1 MSLGWPVKPQ
11 SGVPAYRPRV
21 ADQQLRT
28 RLDALGAVVIE
39 GVKGCGKTATAREL
53 AASEVLLDVDVS
65 AAEAVGIDPRLVLG
79 GPVPRLIDEW
89 QRAPRIWDAVRRAV
103 DDRGEVGQFILTGS
117 ATPRDDVP
125 RHSGAGRISV
135 LRMRTMTL
143 AEQGVA
149 APTISTAQLLKGAVV
164 EPARSDLTF
173 TTYVERIVVG
183 GWPQLLGC
191 SEIVAQRFLAGYL
204 DAIVEH
210 DIDEVSGG
218 RRNPRLV
225 RRFMHAYAQLT
236 AHPATLATIVSR
248 ARDHRQD
255 DVALGRADGPSRF
268 AAEPYLDALRRMMI
282 VDEVPA
288 WDPSVRS
295 AARLTVTEK
304 RLLADP
310 SLAAAL
316 LGSSSQR
323 LLSDLRTLGFLFEAL
338 VAHDLR
344 VYAEAAGA
352 SLYHYRERDG
362 RLEVDLVVEGAD
374 GNWAAFEVKL
384 GDDAVG
390 SAAVSLLR
398 LADRVARP
406 PSALVVVTTG
416 AYAYRRD
423 DGVSVIP
430 LGCLGP

>member
-1 MSLGWPVKPQ
+1 MTQ
-11 SGVPAYRPRV
+11 SASAPTYLPRV
-21 ADQQLRT
+21 ADGQLSS

-39 GVKGCGKTATAREL
+39 GVKGCGKTATAREI

-65 AAEAVGIDPRLVLG
+65 AAQAVGIDPRLVLE

-89 QRAPRIWDAVRRAV
+89 QRAPRVWDAVRRAV
-103 DDRGEVGQFILTGS
+103 DDRRQVGQFILTGS
-117 ATPRDDVP
+117 ATPRDEVA

-143 AEQGVA
+143 VEQGLVT
-149 APTISTAQLLKGAVV
+149 PTVSTSALLHGSGIEA
-164 EPARSDLTF
+164 ARSELDF

-183 GWPQLLGC
+183 GWPQLVGS
-191 SEIVAQRFLAGYL
+191 SEAAAKLFLAGYL

-218 RRNPRLV
+218 NRNPRLV

-236 AHPATLATIVSR
+236 AHPASIATILAR
-248 ARDHRQD
+248 ALDHGEDADVD
-255 DVALGRADGPSRF
+255 DAPPGPSRF
-268 AAEPYLDALRRMMI
+268 TAEPYLDALRRMMV
-282 VDEVPA
+282 VDEIPA

-316 LGSSSQR
+316 LGCSSQR
-323 LLSDLRTLGFLFEAL
+323 LISDLRTLGFLFESL

-352 SLYHYRERDG
+352 SIHHYRERDG
-362 RLEVDLVVEGAD
+362 RLEVDLVVESTD

-384 GDDAVG
+384 GDDAVD
-390 SAAVSLLR
+390 AAAISLLR

-406 PSALVVVTTG
+406 PSAMVVVTTG
-416 AYAYRRD
+416 SYAYRRE
-423 DGVSVIP
+423 DGVYVIP

>member
-1 MSLGWPVKPQ
+1 MVSTTG
-11 SGVPAYRPRV
+11 YRARV
-21 ADQQLRT
+21 NDRQLRD

-53 AASEVLLDVDVS
+53 AASEVLLDVDV
-65 AAEAVGIDPRLVLG
+65 AAAQAAGVDPRLILD

-89 QRAPRIWDAVRRAV
+89 QREPRVWDAIRRAV
-103 DDRGEVGQFILTGS
+103 DDRGKSGQFILTGS
-117 ATPRDDVP
+117 ATPRDDVA
-125 RHSGAGRISV
+125 RHSGAGRISL

-149 APTISTAQLLKGAVV
+149 HPAISTTELLTGGQV
-164 EPARSDLTF
+164 EPARSPVGF
-173 TTYVERIVVG
+173 ATYVERIVGG
-183 GWPQLLGC
+183 GWPQLVDA
-191 SEIVAQRFLAGYL
+191 SESVARQFMVGYL

-210 DIDEVSGG
+210 DITEVSGG

-236 AHPATLATIVSR
+236 AHPATTATIVAR
-248 ARDHRQD
+248 ARDQSID
-255 DVALGRADGPSRF
+255 EDAGGKSEGPSRYT
-268 AAEPYLDALRRMMI
+268 AEPYLDALRRMMI
-282 VDEVPA
+282 VEEIPA
-288 WDPSVRS
+288 WDPSLRS
-295 AARLTVTEK
+295 AARLTLTEK

-310 SLAAAL
+310 SLAAGL
-316 LGSSSQR
+316 LGCSSQR

-362 RLEVDLVVEGAD
+362 RLEVDLVLESPD
-374 GNWAAFEVKL
+374 GDWAAFEVKL
-384 GDDAVG
+384 GDHAVE
-390 SAAVSLLR
+390 AAATSLLR
-398 LADRVARP
+398 LAKRVTRP
-406 PSALVVVTTG
+406 PSGLVVVTTG

-423 DGVSVIP
+423 DGVHVIP

>member
-1 MSLGWPVKPQ
+1 
-11 SGVPAYRPRV
+11 
-21 ADQQLRT
+21 
-28 RLDALGAVVIE
+28 LDALGAVVIE
-39 GVKGCGKTATAREL
+39 GVKGCGKTATAREI
-53 AASEVLLDVDVS
+53 AASEVLLDVDV
-65 AAEAVGIDPRLVLG
+65 AAAQAVGIDPRLVLAG
-79 GPVPRLIDEW
+79 AVPRLIDEW
-89 QRAPRIWDAVRRAV
+89 QRAPRVWDAVRRAV
-103 DDRGEVGQFILTGS
+103 DDRSEVGQFILTGS
-117 ATPRDDVP
+117 ATPRDDVA

-143 AEQGVA
+143 AEQGIA
-149 APTISTAQLLKGAVV
+149 DLTISTERVLAGEEI
-164 EPARSDLTF
+164 EPARSDLDF
-173 TTYVERIVVG
+173 MTYVERIVVG
-183 GWPQLLGC
+183 GWPQLLGS
-191 SEIVAQRFLAGYL
+191 SETAAQQFLAGYL

-236 AHPATLATIVSR
+236 AHPAALATIVSR
-248 ARDHRQD
+248 ARDQGED
-255 DVALGRADGPSRF
+255 EVADGRRTEGPSRLG
-268 AAEPYLDALRRMMI
+268 AEPYLDALRRMMV
-282 VDEVPA
+282 VDEIPA

-344 VYAEAAGA
+344 VFAEASGA

-362 RLEVDLVVEGAD
+362 RLEVDLVVEGPD

-384 GDDAVG
+384 GDDAIDG
-390 SAAVSLLR
+390 AAASLLR
-398 LADRVARP
+398 LVGRVARP
-406 PSALVVVTTG
+406 PSALAVITTG
-416 AYAYRRD
+416 PYAYRRN
-423 DGVSVIP
+423 DGVYVIP